1 MDIKKSLE
9 SDIKK
14 FGKDNINNQ
23 ITFLLNLGAEL
34 YEETEIKDKT
44 QVVDF
49 MNDRVARYREILMER
64 YL

>member
-1 MDIKKSLE
+1 VILRSSVK
-9 SDIKK
+9 I
-14 FGKDNINNQ
+14 
-23 ITFLLNLGAEL
+23 LGAEL

>member
-9 SDIKK
+9 NDIKQ
-14 FGKDNINNQ
+14 FGKDHINNQ
-23 ITFLLNLGAEL
+23 ITFLLKLGAEL